1 MEKGAAIIVKF
12 NWHGTR
18 QSEFWTFDFFR
29 SKYRKRID
37 SEKKGGLKGCGERS
51 QVQRRKMSNNL
62 SRIST
67 AF

>member
-29 SKYRKRID
+29 SKYGKRID
-37 SEKKGGLKGCGERS
+37 SEKKGGGSKDAVRGLKSKEED
-51 QVQRRKMSNNL
+51 VQ
-62 SRIST
+62 
-67 AF
+67 